1 MAIAFARARY
11 ISRSSGGS
19 AVRSA
24 AYNAREGIRAERTG
38 ALYYFAH
45 RDKPEHHEV
54 LLPDGASAMLG
65 TAAVLWNA
73 AEAAERRKDAQLARE
88 IVLALPANAEVTI
101 DDRIELARRFALENF
116 VSKGLAVQLDV
127 HAPHAGDTDAEGANW
142 HAHLL
147 ITTRRIG
154 GEGFA
159 AKKARDLEPDVRR
172 VAGRAVVSEGEAWG
186 EVWRD
191 LQNRYFAEVGIDLR
205 VDPTGAFAQAHIGPI
220 RMRAEDAQAN
230 ARADEV
236 ARANAKAARDPD
248 QVLLVLTR
256 NSATFTVRDLERHLA
271 KHIADAAERNAVKDR
286 VLGRRDVLALHDRE
300 SGEAVGRYTTKA
312 VREQELRALADAAS
326 VRIRFRDR
334 RRRPRESR
342 NAGQPASPPRPARGV
357 RVRHRPTRACGDR
370 GSRRHGK
377 KLHALCGSRSA
388 RAQRTGGHRPRS
400 RRMPSHRICAARAAL
415 PALLRCMPSC
425 SGLKNGLAHWPRDS
439 VVIVDEAPML
449 DSRIT
454 GELMAEAK
462 RAGAKL
468 ILAGDDRQLASIER
482 GGLFAELKHRH
493 GSVAMTEVT
502 RQRQP
507 WQRQAARDLAD
518 GRFEEALRAFAREK
532 AITWT
537 AKQDE
542 ALAALVAA
550 WRRDTASEPE
560 RSRFVFAYTNKDVDR
575 LNAALRQVR
584 VERGELR
591 REHRFDTTHGI
602 HAFAVGD
609 RVQFTDTL
617 KSARIYN
624 GNAGTVTAIDG
635 ATGVIRARLDAP
647 AGATPRE
654 VVWSASE
661 FAGFR
666 HGYAGTIYKG
676 QGKTLDQTYLLHT
689 HHWRRASAY
698 VALTRQ
704 RERAQVFVATE
715 TARDLRDLARQ
726 MSRGEVKSASVAY
739 ATLNELNPEQ
749 RERVRTAAQ
758 RGERVSREAERPSAR
773 NRDEGCTVMIPAFS
787 NPQGRDS
794 FGRGLDEASV
804 RAAVHT
810 NSRVMRE
817 REEQLA
823 YVEAAYRDPRRAK
836 QRLDELVARDGPLS
850 AARRITA
857 EPTTLGELQGRT
869 GLLAGAAARAERAR
883 AETVA
888 GALADNVRR
897 VAEAEA
903 LAEQA
908 YRRSV
913 EEQRRADA
921 VPIPAL
927 SERALAAL
935 QAIGS
940 AHGQTAQAEA
950 YEALR
955 ADRDLHREVRA
966 FTAAVER
973 RFGADGVRAI
983 TRAEGQAGASGLD
996 RSHLSTRTP
1005 STARPVRCIASSS
1018 ASA

>member
-1 MAIAFARARY
+1 MY
-11 ISRSSGGS
+11 S
-19 AVRSA
+19 
-24 AYNAREGIRAERTG
+24 
-38 ALYYFAH
+38 FAH

-54 LLPDGASAMLG
+54 LLPKGASATLG
-65 TAAVLWNA
+65 TAGVLWNA

-88 IVLALPANAEVTI
+88 IVLALPANAETTI

-154 GEGFA
+154 AEGFA

-191 LQNRYFAEVGIDLR
+191 LQNRYFAEVGIDVR
-205 VDPTGAFAQAHIGPI
+205 VDPTSAFAQAHIGPI

-230 ARADEV
+230 ARADDV

-256 NSATFTVRDLERHLA
+256 NSATFTVRDLERHLT
-271 KHIADAAERNAVKDR
+271 KHIADAADRNAVKDQ
-286 VLGRRDVLALHDRE
+286 VLGRRDVLALHDRQ

-326 VRIRFRDR
+326 VASGSVTGVGARAKAETLDSRDL
-334 RRRPRESR
+334 RPDQRAAFEFAIGPRGLAVIEGRAGTGKSFTLSAVREAHERSGQEVIGLGPT
-342 NAGQPASPPRPARGV
+342 NAVAQ
-357 RVRHRPTRACGDR
+357 D
-370 GSRRHGK
+370 
-377 KLHALCGSRSA
+377 LRSA
-388 RAQRTGGHRPRS
+388 GGF
-400 RRMPSHRICAARAAL
+400 ARAATVHAEL
-415 PALLRCMPSC
+415 FR
-425 SGLKNGLAHWPRDS
+425 LKNGLAHWPRDS

-449 DSRIT
+449 DSHIT

-468 ILAGDDRQLASIER
+468 ILAGDDRQLGSIER
-482 GGLFAELKHRH
+482 GGLFTELKHRH

-715 TARDLRDLARQ
+715 TARDIRDLARQ

-810 NSRVMRE
+810 NSRVMHE

-850 AARRITA
+850 AVRRITA

-883 AETVA
+883 AEIVA
-888 GALADNVRR
+888 DALADNVRR

-903 LAEQA
+903 LAEHA

-921 VPIPAL
+921 VTIPAL

-955 ADRDLHREVRA
+955 ADRDLHREVCA

-983 TRAEGQAGASGLD
+983 TRAEGQAGVFRSRSVAPQHQDALD
-996 RSHLSTRTP
+996 RAARALHSVKLGERMTATREAERAD
-1005 STARPVRCIASSS
+1005 ARESLRQGRGARM
-1018 ASA
+1018 